1 MTAVVQQ
8 ASDPEQPRGGEL
20 TTFLAQ
26 LAQVPLLGAAEE
38 VSLAKRI
45 ERGDHDARRRMV
57 ESNLRLVVS
66 IAKRYTGRGLPLV
79 DLVQEGTFGLM
90 RAVDKFD
97 WRLGYR
103 FSTYAIWWI
112 RQSIR
117 RALTN
122 QARTIRLPAHVVD
135 TRIALA
141 RASERLAGE
150 LGRAPTPDELALA
163 TGIRLDHLT
172 AAFDAPEVRTSL
184 DEPLGGEDARLI
196 ELVQDRS
203 LEDLGELIEAAE
215 RAADV
220 VAAVRCLSPRQR
232 VVIERHFG
240 LSGPPQT
247 LASIGRD
254 LGVTRERARQIEREA
269 LKSLRR
275 AFDVPAEP

>member
-1 MTAVVQQ
+1 MATVLQQ
-8 ASDPEQPRGGEL
+8 ANDAEPPPGGDL

-26 LAQVPLLGAAEE
+26 LGRVPLLSAAEE
-38 VSLAKRI
+38 VALAKRI
-45 ERGDHDARRRMV
+45 ERGDDDARLRMV

-97 WRLGYR
+97 WRYGYR
-103 FSTYAIWWI
+103 FSTYAMWWI

-122 QARTIRLPAHVVD
+122 QGRTIRLPAHVVD

-141 RASERLAGE
+141 RASDRLAGE
-150 LGRAPTPDELALA
+150 LGRTPTPEELALA
-163 TGIRLDHLT
+163 TGIRLDHVA
-172 AAFDAPEVRTSL
+172 AAFDAPEVRASL
-184 DEPLGGEDARLI
+184 DEPLGGEDARLV

-203 LEDLGELIEAAE
+203 LDDLGELIEAAE
-215 RAADV
+215 QTADV
-220 VAAVRCLSPRQR
+220 LAAVRCLSPRQR
-232 VVIERHFG
+232 AVIEHHFG

-247 LASIGRD
+247 LAAIGRD
-254 LGVTRERARQIEREA
+254 LGVIAGRC
-269 LKSLRR
+269 RR
-275 AFDVPAEP
+275 L

>member
-1 MTAVVQQ
+1 MASVLQQ
-8 ASDPEQPRGGEL
+8 ANDAESPPGGDL

-26 LAQVPLLGAAEE
+26 LGRVPLLSAAEE
-38 VSLAKRI
+38 VALAKRI
-45 ERGDHDARRRMV
+45 ERGDDDARLRMV

-97 WRLGYR
+97 WRYGYR
-103 FSTYAIWWI
+103 FSTYAMWWI

-122 QARTIRLPAHVVD
+122 QGRTIRLPAHVVD

-141 RASERLAGE
+141 RASDRLAGE
-150 LGRAPTPDELALA
+150 LGRTPTPEELALA
-163 TGIRLDHLT
+163 TGIRLDHVA
-172 AAFDAPEVRTSL
+172 AAFDAPEVRASL
-184 DEPLGGEDARLI
+184 DEPLGGEDARLV

-203 LEDLGELIEAAE
+203 LDDLGELIEAAE
-215 RAADV
+215 QTADV
-220 VAAVRCLSPRQR
+220 LAAVLRLSPRQR
-232 VVIERHFG
+232 TVIEHHFG

-247 LASIGRD
+247 LAAIGRD

-269 LKSLRR
+269 LKALRR

>member
-1 MTAVVQQ
+1 MATVLQQ
-8 ASDPEQPRGGEL
+8 ANDAEPPPGGDL

-26 LAQVPLLGAAEE
+26 LGRVPLLSAAEE
-38 VSLAKRI
+38 VALAKRI
-45 ERGDHDARRRMV
+45 ERGDDDARLRMV

-97 WRLGYR
+97 WRYGYR
-103 FSTYAIWWI
+103 FSTYAMWWI

-122 QARTIRLPAHVVD
+122 QGRTIRLPAHVVD
-135 TRIALA
+135 ARIALA
-141 RASERLAGE
+141 RASDRLAGE
-150 LGRAPTPDELALA
+150 LGRTPTPEELALA
-163 TGIRLDHLT
+163 TGIRLDHVA
-172 AAFDAPEVRTSL
+172 AAFDAPEVRASL
-184 DEPLGGEDARLI
+184 DEPLGGEDARLV

-203 LEDLGELIEAAE
+203 LDDLGELIEAAE
-215 RAADV
+215 QTADV
-220 VAAVRCLSPRQR
+220 LAAVRCLSPRQR
-232 VVIERHFG
+232 TVIEHHFG

-247 LASIGRD
+247 LAAIGRD

-269 LKSLRR
+269 LKALRR